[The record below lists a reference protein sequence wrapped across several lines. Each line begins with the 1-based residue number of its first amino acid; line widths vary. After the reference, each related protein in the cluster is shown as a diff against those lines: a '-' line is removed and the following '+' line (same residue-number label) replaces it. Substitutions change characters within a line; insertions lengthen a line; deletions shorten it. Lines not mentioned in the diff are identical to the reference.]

1 MVSFSE
7 IHMKKFVP
15 WIVVG
20 VFTLWVIAGL
30 RPPAEKTAFDLTDF
44 GRLPVLL
51 NGRVQP
57 LDSVARTALLQIRT
71 RQAFAEVNN
80 PDAPWWKPSEK
91 YTRMS
96 ALEWFLEL
104 AAKPEQADHRKVFRI
119 DNPELLS
126 LLRLPVD
133 GPFYFS
139 LHDLAP
145 HLAEIDKQGQRAA
158 GIEPATRTAFEK
170 SVFKLQQ
177 NLILYQRLKNS
188 LRPEDSDDFSA
199 ELAAYQRDL
208 DPGLAAAAK
217 SEAGQPHDEKA
228 LNALVTHVRRYN
240 DLAQAAYPLIL
251 PPPHPEI
258 QRDAWSNI
266 GAGLMDALS
275 TKQVPPAALA
285 YAAMVTAYR
294 HDQPAQFN
302 QVLDN
307 YRQSLAGSLGT
318 EVKKGREEYLFNQ
331 WQPFYLS
338 TTIYVVAFLFGCASW
353 FGWPRMLN
361 RSGFYLLVLGL
372 ILHTVGIAF
381 RMALEGRPPVT
392 NLYSSAVFVGWGAV
406 VLGVVLERIYRDS
419 VGLVMASAIG
429 FVTQIIAHNLSVGGD
444 TMEMMR
450 AVLDSNF
457 WLSTHVITVTLGYS
471 ATFVAGFLAIVYI
484 LRGVFSRGLN
494 AEARGA
500 LNRMVYGT
508 VCFATLFSFIGTVL
522 GGIWADQSWGRFW
535 GWDPKENGALII
547 VLWNALILHARWGG
561 LVKERGLM
569 NLAVFGNI
577 VTSFSWFGVNMLGV
591 GLHSYG
597 FMDKAAFWLYS
608 FVASQL
614 ALIGLGLL
622 PPRYWA
628 SLRNL
633 NAAPGGKTGPQPKTA
648 PARMGSPA

>member
-1 MVSFSE
+1 
-7 IHMKKFVP
+7 MKKIVP

-20 VFTLWVIAGL
+20 VFALWVLAGL
-30 RPPAEKTAFDLTDF
+30 RPPAGKTAFDLTDF

-57 LDSVARTALLQIRT
+57 IDSVARNALLQIRT
-71 RQAFAEVNN
+71 RQAFAEVKN
-80 PDAPWWKPSEK
+80 PAAPWWKPSEK

-104 AAKPEQADHRKVFRI
+104 AAKPEQADRRKVFRI

-158 GIEPATRTAFEK
+158 AIEPATRSAFEK
-170 SVFKLQQ
+170 SVFNLQQ
-177 NLILYQRLKNS
+177 NLILYQRLKNT

-208 DPGLAAAAK
+208 EPGLAAAAK
-217 SEAGQPHDEKA
+217 SEAGQAHDEKA
-228 LNALVTHVRRYN
+228 LNALVAHVRRYN
-240 DLAQAAYPLIL
+240 ALAQTAYPLIL
-251 PPPHPEI
+251 PPPHPEM
-258 QRDAWSNI
+258 QRDAWSSL

-294 HDQPAQFN
+294 RDQPAQFN
-302 QVLDN
+302 QALDN
-307 YRQSLAGSLGT
+307 YRQSLAGPLAT

-338 TTIYVVAFLFGCASW
+338 TTIYVLAFLFGCASW
-353 FGWPRMLN
+353 FGWPRVLN

-372 ILHTVGIAF
+372 IVHTVGIAF

-500 LNRMVYGT
+500 LGRMVYGT
-508 VCFATLFSFIGTVL
+508 VCFATLFSFVGTVL

-577 VTSFSWFGVNMLGV
+577 ITSFSWFGVNMLGV

-608 FVASQL
+608 FIATQL

-633 NAAPGGKTGPQPKTA
+633 KAAPDGKTGPQPKTA

>member
-1 MVSFSE
+1 
-7 IHMKKFVP
+7 MKKYVP

-20 VFTLWVIAGL
+20 VFALWVLGGL
-30 RPPAEKTAFDLTDF
+30 RPPAEKTAFDLVDF

-57 LDSVARTALLQIRT
+57 LDSVARNALLQIRT
-71 RQAFAEVNN
+71 RQAFAEVKN
-80 PDAPWWKPSEK
+80 PDAPWWQPSAK

-96 ALEWFLEL
+96 ALEWLLEL

-119 DNPELLS
+119 DHPELLS
-126 LLRLPVD
+126 LLRLPAA

-145 HLAEIDKQGQRAA
+145 QLAEIDKQGQRAA
-158 GIEPATRTAFEK
+158 AIQPASRTTFEK
-170 SVFKLQQ
+170 AVFKLQQ
-177 NLILYQRLKNS
+177 NLILYQRLKS
-188 LRPEDSDDFSA
+188 TLRPEDIDDFSA
-199 ELAAYQRDL
+199 ELAAFQRDL
-208 DPGLAAAAK
+208 APGLAAAAQ
-217 SEAGQPHDEKA
+217 SEAGQAHDEKA
-228 LNALVTHVRRYN
+228 LNALVGHVRRYN
-240 DLAQAAYPLIL
+240 DLAQTAYAMIL
-251 PPPHPEI
+251 PPVHPEL
-258 QRDAWSNI
+258 QRDAWSNL
-266 GAGLMDALS
+266 GTGLLDALS

-285 YAAMVTAYR
+285 YAAMVTAFR
-294 HDQPAQFN
+294 HDQPAAFN
-302 QVLDN
+302 QALDS
-307 YRQSLAGSLGT
+307 YRQSLAGPFAP

-338 TTIYVVAFLFGCASW
+338 ITIYVVAFLFGCASW

-372 ILHTVGIAF
+372 TVHTAGILF
-381 RMALEGRPPVT
+381 RVVLEGRPPVT

-471 ATFVAGFLAIVYI
+471 ATFVAGFLAIVFI
-484 LRGVFSRGLN
+484 FRGVFTRGLN
-494 AEARGA
+494 AEARSA

-508 VCFATLFSFIGTVL
+508 VCFATLFSFVGTVL

-561 LVKERGLM
+561 MVKERGLM

-597 FMDKAAFWLYS
+597 FMDKAAFWLWS
-608 FVASQL
+608 FIASQL

-628 SLRNL
+628 SLRGQKL
-633 NAAPGGKTGPQPKTA
+633 VPPAAKGPGDSKTA
-648 PARMGSPA
+648 PAGLRSPA